1 MKERSYS
8 CHPYQENF
16 FGRQPL
22 RSVRREALFG
32 SILSGG
38 SLHDV
43 TLSPVQCRSA
53 VPPVGRLRPARVG
66 ASDAGE
72 SNHRWILFRH
82 RDHLGL
88 EVSGQRAAHHSLQ
101 RGTPISLVYRN
112 ERSDTSEV
120 CGDTNNG
127 FDIIWNWAVLG
138 DGTHT
143 AVVYDNGVEF
153 ARSTFEVWT
162 LGEEFVRGAS
172 GECRVPD
179 FPMPGE
185 TTTFEWNQNTQH
197 MEMVEPTGEWIAVA
211 YGTERSSCRS
221 AYGVSLNASTRE
233 AARAEAYSLCLMQA
247 SADNLP
253 LGVCHSEERYNARIL
268 DGKLERCLSIS
279 FCEALPWN
287 GQNVCGLI
295 TNSGETPAEAEEAA
309 QAECESLIGTTVT
322 TVTVDIRRT
331 TVTTVDI
338 ICPTPAGMVRG
349 SP

>member
-1 MKERSYS
+1 MS
-8 CHPYQENF
+8 
-16 FGRQPL
+16 
-22 RSVRREALFG
+22 
-32 SILSGG
+32 
-38 SLHDV
+38 
-43 TLSPVQCRSA
+43 QCRLFSVGVLFLLSVVS
-53 VPPVGRLRPARVG
+53 VPRGWAQQT
-66 ASDAGE
+66 
-72 SNHRWILFRH
+72 
-82 RDHLGL
+82 L
-88 EVSGQRAAHHSLQ
+88 ENPTTGGFYSGIGVISGWKCRANGPLTI
-101 RGTPISLVYRN
+101 RFNGGTPIPLAYRN

-127 FDIIWNWAVLG
+127 FDTIWNWAVLG

-162 LGEEFVRGAS
+162 LGEDFVRGAS

-253 LGVCHSEERYNARIL
+253 LGVCHSEERYNAKIL
-268 DGKLERCLSIS
+268 DGKLERCLSIY
-279 FCEALPWN
+279 FCEAPPRN

-295 TNSGETPAEAEEAA
+295 TNSGETPAEAEEAT
-309 QAECESLIGTTVT
+309 QAECESLGGTTVT
-322 TVTVDIRRT
+322 KVDI
-331 TVTTVDI
+331 V
-338 ICPTPAGMVRG
+338 CPTPAGMVRG